1 MMTMTFRWHASALL
15 ALLLLASPAAAQ
27 TPPPAAPPAAAD
39 GNAAAQAAPRTPKE
53 FIGRATQKFSAGD
66 FAGAID
72 DYRAAYQQ
80 RPLPTLLFNIAQA
93 HRKSGNWQEAL
104 TTYERF
110 LKEDPKSTLAPEA
123 EAHAAAMRAKIDAE
137 KSLAERETAERLA
150 QQRAEEAEALAK
162 AREEERKKAEAALLL
177 ATTQPKK
184 PPLYKRPWFWVVV
197 GGVAVAAIGVGIG
210 VGLYLREPSSDLGPR
225 PVAF

>member
-1 MMTMTFRWHASALL
+1 M
-15 ALLLLASPAAAQ
+15 Q
-27 TPPPAAPPAAAD
+27 TPLIRLFRAALVCAIVLGLAGTAIADRKAEAKAKAFYLEGQKAFDLGDFPRAIDNFKKAYDAAPKP
-39 GNAAAQAAPRTPKE
+39 G
-53 FIGRATQKFSAGD
+53 
-66 FAGAID
+66 
-72 DYRAAYQQ
+72 
-80 RPLPTLLFNIAQA
+80 LLFNIAQA